1 MAMINAND
9 LKAKM
14 LALRNKLEAKG
25 AEEPDAVASSAKL
38 GEARLTEVDNTH
50 VQVINRIA
58 ELRAALEQMHPQM
71 ATILVEV
78 HSTLKQY
85 PDTVHLLSDTERS
98 VIVQACFKHS
108 GVVIAT
114 SNRKAGK
121 TADGTK
127 KLKDVNVDDI

>member
-14 LALRNKLEAKG
+14 LALKNKIEAKG
-25 AEEPDAVASSAKL
+25 AEEQEAPAAAQL
-38 GEARLTEVDNTH
+38 GEARLTEVNNTH
-50 VQVINRIA
+50 AQVINRIA
-58 ELRAALEQMHPQM
+58 ELRSALEQMHPQM
-71 ATILVEV
+71 ASILVEV

-108 GVVIAT
+108 GVVITTA
-114 SNRKAGK
+114 NRRAGK